1 MSSFRS
7 TIIFQGACQKSATV
21 AQHKAYIVSHQIYWL
36 IDTTDHA
43 CPNDVPSRS
52 SMAGTAPHGASGFQV
67 STFDNNCAPCTSHVR
82 RPELAFGQRC
92 KTIEREEQCFGLR
105 VICQGDLKEIE
116 RERLCSYTSRHHI
129 AHAVQTRTISQNSE
143 AGRYRSIAGIE
154 N

>member
-1 MSSFRS
+1 
-7 TIIFQGACQKSATV
+7 
-21 AQHKAYIVSHQIYWL
+21 
-36 IDTTDHA
+36 
-43 CPNDVPSRS
+43 
-52 SMAGTAPHGASGFQV
+52 MAGTAPHGASGFQV

-82 RPELAFGQRC
+82 RPQLAFGQRC

-143 AGRYRSIAGIE
+143 AGRYTPMHLQFPLCTHGLFVTLHGASIILEDTCSKKA
-154 N
+154 